1 MNINQITLE
10 TQMLLQHVAEN
21 NWMRSAILFILLP
34 AAALLAFHYV
44 WERWTFIPRKRGTRV
59 FRERF

>member
-1 MNINQITLE
+1 MNINQITFE
-10 TQMLLQHVAEN
+10 TEMLLQHVAEN
-21 NWMRSAILFILLP
+21 EWMRSAILLFLLP

-44 WERWTFIPRKRGTRV
+44 LQRWTYIPRKRGTRV